1 MPATLYL
8 TKQDES
14 INSITAIKY
23 KRNLVK
29 PEENKKILYL
39 VISVFLFRISQSLEL
54 PPELNVTETLPLQKP
69 MQAINDFLVK
79 QKLMLQ

>member
-54 PPELNVTETLPLQKP
+54 PPELNVTETLPLQKTN
-69 MQAINDFLVK
+69 ASN
-79 QKLMLQ
+79 